1 MRLFYSD
8 ESKLPA
14 YEDVKAACQQGYGI
28 KNPEKISGVNGF
40 FFHLH
45 DIYLY
50 GKLEAAVNAD
60 PELET
65 ELYTFIARYKSEDY
79 GFISRS
85 EYENNAENRW
95 LCGSCA
101 WTVGRYSFSERSF
114 QQAGG
119 VVLEFLRDVGFLYFV
134 DEDMTDI
141 YQQYIGQSY
150 SGNDIVY
157 RKPR

>member
-8 ESKLPA
+8 ESRIPT
-14 YEDVKAACQQGYGI
+14 YEEVRDACRKGYGV
-28 KNPEKISGVNGF
+28 KHPEKISGFEGF
-40 FFHLH
+40 FFHLD

-50 GKLEAAVNAD
+50 GRLETAVNAN
-60 PELET
+60 PEMEA
-65 ELYTFIARYKSEDY
+65 ELFSFIERYKRQDY
-79 GFISRS
+79 GFISRL
-85 EYENNAENRW
+85 EYDGNLENRY

-101 WTVGRYSFSERSF
+101 WTVGRYSFSERRL

-150 SGNDIVY
+150 SGNDMIY
-157 RKPR
+157 RKPQ